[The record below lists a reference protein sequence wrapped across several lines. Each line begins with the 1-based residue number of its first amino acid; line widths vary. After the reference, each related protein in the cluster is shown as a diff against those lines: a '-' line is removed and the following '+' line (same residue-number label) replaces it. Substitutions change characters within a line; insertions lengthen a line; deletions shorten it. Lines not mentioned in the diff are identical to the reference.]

1 MDLRRIYVLL
11 KAEIFPVSVSQL
23 HVEGVNNYYKMYEW
37 SLSVWFQQTSGVSC
51 RISSLTV
58 YVLIT
63 PH

>member
-11 KAEIFPVSVSQL
+11 KAEIFTVSVSQL

-37 SLSVWFQQTSGVSC
+37 SLSVWFQQTSCVSC

>member
-1 MDLRRIYVLL
+1 MDLRRIYVIL
-11 KAEIFPVSVSQL
+11 KAEILNVSVSQL

-37 SLSVWFQQTSGVSC
+37 SLSVWFQQTSCVSC